1 MTAASIPDDDP
12 ITLMSTAAPALT
24 DDEATRAVAD
34 GWAIAGSAERLDSER
49 DQNFRVRAADGRQFV
64 LKISNP
70 GELPDV
76 LDFQARALEHVSR
89 VAPALPVPRIEP
101 GRGGNLLQRIAHDDS
116 HYLARLVHFLPGTP
130 VADVEVTDELRS
142 DMARVL
148 AELGRALQGFFHPA
162 ARHPLLW
169 DMQRAAFVEPL
180 CRHIGDGRR
189 RALAQTVFARFLGAR
204 SQLMESLRSQVIHND
219 FNPDNVLADG
229 DHARR
234 VVGII
239 DFGDLVQAPLI
250 ADLAVLLAYQVV
262 GHDDPLAVAAPMV
275 SAYHR
280 VRPLE
285 AAEVDILFDLICLR
299 LAMSVTICA
308 WRATEHP
315 ENVDYILGNHEG
327 NFEALGRL
335 HRIGSEE
342 ARGVFRS
349 ACGLPGW
356 AGSGHRDESDDA
368 LRARRRRLLGP
379 SLRLSYDEP
388 LHIVRGEGARLY
400 DAAGREYL
408 DAYNNV
414 ACVGHSHPHV
424 ARAIALQS
432 ATLNTNTR
440 YLHENIVDYAERL
453 GARLPADLS
462 VCYFV
467 CSGSEANDL
476 AWQIAKSVT
485 GADGAIVTDFAYHG
499 NTTAVAQLSP
509 EELADAH
516 REDWVATVPA
526 PDRYRCPFPGP
537 DAGERYA
544 EAIDDAIA
552 ALRSQGH
559 EPAAFFAD
567 TIYTSDGIHVAP
579 PGYLA
584 SAWQRV
590 RDAGGLCV
598 ADEVQAGFGR
608 TGAFEWG
615 FEQQEVV
622 PDIVTLG
629 KPMGNGH
636 PLAAVVTTPEIAEAF
651 ARDRYYFNTFGGNPV
666 SCAAGLA
673 VLDVLDRER
682 LRDNARDVGHHLR
695 SELAS
700 LAGRHPVIGDVRGA
714 GLFIGVE
721 LVSDPRSREPDAQ
734 SANAVVNAMRR
745 EGVLIGR
752 TGRNGNVLKI
762 RPPLIFS
769 RADAD
774 RLASTLDRV
783 LAHCCTDPAS
793 QA

>member
-1 MTAASIPDDDP
+1 MNAENRTTDDP
-12 ITLMSTAAPALT
+12 IALMRTPAPAF
-24 DDEATRAVAD
+24 DEGQAVHALAD
-34 GWAIAGSAERLDSER
+34 RWQLSGSARQLCSER
-49 DQNFRVRAADGRQFV
+49 DQNFRITTTDGRDFV

-70 GELPDV
+70 GESSDV
-76 LDFQARALEHVSR
+76 LDFQAKALEHVSR
-89 VAPALPVPRIEP
+89 IAPELPVPRIEP
-101 GRGGNLLQRIAHDDS
+101 GQNGELLQRIEFRQKK
-116 HYLARLVHFLPGTP
+116 YLARLVSFLPGIP
-130 VADVEVTDELRS
+130 VSEIEAGGELQS

-148 AELGRALQGFFHPA
+148 AELGRALRSYFHPA

-169 DMQRAAFVEPL
+169 DMRRAAFVEPL
-180 CRHIGDGRR
+180 CRHIVDSDRR
-189 RALAQTVFARFLGAR
+189 ELARSVFARHRADTLQQLG
-204 SQLMESLRSQVIHND
+204 SLRSQVIHND
-219 FNPDNVLADG
+219 FNPDNVLAADDDPG
-229 DHARR
+229 R
-234 VVGII
+234 VAGII
-239 DFGDLVQAPLI
+239 DFGDLVHAPLI

-262 GHDDPLAVAAPMV
+262 GHDDPLGVAAPMV
-275 SAYHR
+275 AAYHR
-280 VRPLE
+280 VQPLE
-285 AAEVDILFDLICLR
+285 TAETDILFDLVLLR

-315 ENVDYILGNHEG
+315 ENVDYILGNHES
-327 NFEALGRL
+327 NFAALRRL
-335 HRIGSEE
+335 TAMPPAM
-342 ARGVFRS
+342 ARAAFRD
-349 ACGLPGW
+349 ACGLP
-356 AGSGHRDESDDA
+356 ALRQRSGRTEPEDA

-440 YLHENIVDYAERL
+440 YLHENIVNYAERL
-453 GARLPADLS
+453 GRRLPGDLS
-462 VCYFV
+462 VCFFV

-485 GADGAIVTDFAYHG
+485 GGDGAIVTDFAYHG

-509 EELADAH
+509 EELAEEH

-537 DAGERYA
+537 EAGERYG

-552 ALRSQGH
+552 KLRSLGH

-567 TIYTSDGIHVAP
+567 TIFTSDGIHVAP
-579 PGYLA
+579 AGYLQA
-584 SAWQRV
+584 AWQRV

-636 PLAAVVTTPEIAEAF
+636 PLAAVVTTPQIAEAF

-673 VLDVLDRER
+673 VLDVLDQER

-700 LAGRHPVIGDVRGA
+700 LADRHPVIGDVRGA

-721 LVSDPRSREPDAQ
+721 LVSDLRSREPDAQ

-762 RPPLIFS
+762 RPPLVFS

-774 RLASTLDRV
+774 LLAATLDRV
-783 LAHCCTDPAS
+783 LAHCCTDPVSLA
-793 QA
+793 